1 MLEKRFH
8 KKKDRSIT
16 MSAPKEYELYGVR
29 IHKLPVSKYIRVLQ
43 TLEDLPSLLLGEE
56 ARTGGLNSFLQ
67 LFSDPNRDA
76 VAGFVG
82 HLLTVV
88 PGQLCNLLSELLDIP
103 RERLLDND
111 CGDAL
116 SLNELTEVILAF
128 WEMNDMSDFFKTVR
142 RLTGKPG
149 KANTGSSAGSPSAKA

>member
-29 IHKLPVSKYIRVLQ
+29 IHSCRWRN
-43 TLEDLPSLLLGEE
+43 TSAFCRRWSDLPSLLLGEE

-88 PGQLCNLLSELLDIP
+88 PGQLCNLLSEL
-103 RERLLDND
+103 
-111 CGDAL
+111 
-116 SLNELTEVILAF
+116 
-128 WEMNDMSDFFKTVR
+128 
-142 RLTGKPG
+142 
-149 KANTGSSAGSPSAKA
+149 AGYPQGTPA